1 MFGVYL
7 PDDTTVIVL
16 LWFCIWVF
24 GLLGNILSAIVWL
37 RRQVATKNSSAA
49 YLAALAI
56 NDMVYL
62 LSVPVLFVIYGMMDF
77 RDYDYSDYKAYLVL
91 LVGILCNASFT
102 LEPLLVLG
110 FSIERLIAIRH
121 PLQVSIL

>member
-1 MFGVYL
+1 MFDMYTQL
-7 PDDTTVIVL
+7 VIYSLVCL
-16 LWFCIWVF
+16 FWVA

-37 RRQVATKNSSAA
+37 RRQTDTKNSSAV

-56 NDMVYL
+56 NDTVYL
-62 LSVPVLFVIYGMMDF
+62 LSVVILPFLNAWLGHG
-77 RDYDYSDYKAYLVL
+77 DYLLL
-91 LVGILCNASFT
+91 LVGILCDASFA

-121 PLQVSIL
+121 PLQVRSL